1 MKARHMRL
9 SEEQSVCLT
18 NNGKS
23 YLTWSDTFSLTDF
36 VSQNF
41 NSIRQS
47 VEKIE
52 IKIVWISWMSW
63 NFERFH
69 EIQFQIDAK
78 SVIPKKYIF
87 QAVPPRYV
95 QEMALAVL
103 IFSEGFVFCN
113 QNYGRF
119 LTITLMPLCYHS
131 QEGPPRKKCIFLTS
145 RRA

>member
-1 MKARHMRL
+1 MKENRRIPNQQIRNSKSTVWMYFVYTFQTLRDEAFRPNIGFLDEGRKRFRCGMKARHMRL

-52 IKIVWISWMSW
+52 IKIV
-63 NFERFH
+63 
-69 EIQFQIDAK
+69 
-78 SVIPKKYIF
+78 
-87 QAVPPRYV
+87 
-95 QEMALAVL
+95 
-103 IFSEGFVFCN
+103 
-113 QNYGRF
+113 
-119 LTITLMPLCYHS
+119 
-131 QEGPPRKKCIFLTS
+131 
-145 RRA
+145 